1 MLSVLLPVHTAC
13 ALISLSLFIWRGLA
27 MWIRRPVKRRFLRR
41 ILPDSVDTVFLASG
55 VLMAFLLG
63 FSPLEYE
70 WLAAKVVGL
79 LLYVVLG
86 VLALKGGNMR
96 LKRCS
101 FIAAICVFSYVV
113 AVAHARS
120 PLPWI

>member
-1 MLSVLLPVHTAC
+1 MISVLLPVHVSC
-13 ALISLSLFIWRGLA
+13 VLISITLFVWRGLA
-27 MWIRRPVKRRFLRR
+27 MWIRQPLKQRFLCRT
-41 ILPDSVDTVFLASG
+41 LPDSVDTLFLVSG
-55 VLMAFLLG
+55 LIMAFLLG

-70 WLAAKVVGL
+70 WLAAKIVGL
-79 LLYVVLG
+79 LLYVALG

-101 FIAAICVFSYVV
+101 FIAALVVFAYIV

-120 PLPWI
+120 PLPWM